1 MYMVLPIKVLLETDY
16 TTACLPIFYD
26 DKLLTENNLQI
37 KEIREYQNFSLQFI
51 SNNTHDKFVVE
62 DLADFQ
68 FENQNTIGN
77 DSVFTASE
85 KSIDIFSYKKQ
96 PVPLPPGYY
105 SIKILH
111 DSHYY
116 FTYFKIIP
124 KDLSIPEWEKMRSEV
139 EKMVS
144 GLAND
149 FVSKHKY
156 DEGSRESNSSNY
168 YLNSKVEYFLTIS
181 NQTRMVIEKLRSEAK
196 YKVSIKYKWENIGKV
211 KTIDIQSIRK
221 MAERPDKT
229 DYIYSPNHYL
239 EYDVPEN
246 RWMKYIIHY
255 FSKFCRT
262 SVKYYK
268 SIKTELTK
276 NYQREK
282 IYFSKREYSS
292 IDRSSNDFTI
302 NRYESSLKE
311 VDKKISQLALLH
323 SYFEEVLNDD
333 LLKNVNS
340 KRTKF
345 IPKSLVLSPKY
356 NILYRIFSKLNRKQ
370 GYTLDHNYNFYWK
383 QTAKLYEIWGYIKI
397 ISLLKKG
404 NYVPISG
411 WIFDQVKSSDILPFL
426 DDGTCVVM
434 KNDSLLLK
442 VIYNEEIPY
451 GSSPVASSIPVT
463 TSSNRRKPDI
473 RIDIYASECNFIGTI
488 IVDTKYMKLR
498 TIVKD
503 HNHSKI
509 VEQLSSY
516 KNDINSKSL
525 AIPENFKTSFS
536 CVQAVFGMYSGDD
549 NGKVPDYIS
558 DMGIYY
564 YRVTPRDGS
573 QKFLKKLLSELEVRK
588 KNYKIIIGSNKD

>member
-1 MYMVLPIKVLLETDY
+1 
-16 TTACLPIFYD
+16 
-26 DKLLTENNLQI
+26 
-37 KEIREYQNFSLQFI
+37 
-51 SNNTHDKFVVE
+51 
-62 DLADFQ
+62 
-68 FENQNTIGN
+68 
-77 DSVFTASE
+77 
-85 KSIDIFSYKKQ
+85 
-96 PVPLPPGYY
+96 
-105 SIKILH
+105 
-111 DSHYY
+111 
-116 FTYFKIIP
+116 
-124 KDLSIPEWEKMRSEV
+124 
-139 EKMVS
+139 
-144 GLAND
+144 
-149 FVSKHKY
+149 
-156 DEGSRESNSSNY
+156 
-168 YLNSKVEYFLTIS
+168 
-181 NQTRMVIEKLRSEAK
+181 MVIEKLRSEAK
-196 YKVSIKYKWENIGKV
+196 YKVSIKYKWENIGKA

-229 DYIYSPNHYL
+229 DYIYSPIHYL

-282 IYFSKREYSS
+282 IYFSKREDSS

-509 VEQLSSY
+509 LDQLSSY
-516 KNDINSKSL
+516 KNDINSKNL
-525 AIPENFKTSFS
+525 AIPENFKTTFS
-536 CVQAVFGMYSGDD
+536 CVQAVFGMYSGDA

-573 QKFLKKLLSELEVRK
+573 QKFLKELLLQLELREE
-588 KNYKIIIGSNKD
+588 NYKVIIGSNKD